1 MKPTRFAAATLFTVI
16 FIVALS
22 IGIAPGTE
30 RIAAAQ
36 AQLPEGP
43 GRAETVRIC
52 GTCHPPD
59 RAASVRLTRA
69 GWQEVIG
76 KMVGLG
82 AKGSDEEL
90 EAVLNYLSTNFK
102 GEARKPLNLNT
113 ATSVDL
119 ESIGGFLRKESA
131 AWIQART
138 KQGPC
143 KTLDDLK
150 KVPGVDFKKIEERR
164 DRLVCF

>member
-1 MKPTRFAAATLFTVI
+1 MTRFGSCALAAVFVGVFGLAASRVG
-16 FIVALS
+16 VA
-22 IGIAPGTE
+22 
-30 RIAAAQ
+30 Q
-36 AQLPEGP
+36 VQLPDGP
-43 GRAETVRIC
+43 GKEETVRMC
-52 GTCHPPD
+52 GTCHPAD

-69 GWQEVIG
+69 GWQETMG

-82 AKGSDEEL
+82 AKGTDQEL
-90 EAVLNYLSTNFK
+90 DTVLTYLSTNFK

-131 AWIQART
+131 AWIAYR
-138 KQGPC
+138 KAQGNC

-150 KVPGVDFKKIEERR
+150 KVSGVDFKKIEERR

>member
-1 MKPTRFAAATLFTVI
+1 MTHRLGQSVAAGLFLALFALAAVHVG
-16 FIVALS
+16 VA
-22 IGIAPGTE
+22 E
-30 RIAAAQ
+30 
-36 AQLPEGP
+36 AQLPAGP
-43 GRAETVRIC
+43 GREETVRIC
-52 GTCHPPD
+52 GTCHPAD

-69 GWQEVIG
+69 GWQDVMT

-82 AKGSDEEL
+82 AKGSDQEL
-90 EAVLNYLSTNFK
+90 ESVLTYLSTNFK

-119 ESIGGFLRKESA
+119 ESIVGLLRRESA
-131 AWIQART
+131 AWIDYRK

-150 KVPGVDFKKIEERR
+150 KVNGLDFQKIEERR
-164 DRLVCF
+164 DRLVCFF